1 MQRWKVEIR
10 KRYSLYSIEMNRD
23 LKLNWKTWK
32 FVNSARLKSWH
43 SGFNGGW
50 RFISRM
56 IEKLPDIFR
65 PLFTFELLFPVWYVN
80 FAARCAPGSLYLHLM
95 EYFFRSGTH
104 GDWIVREATTAHNQA
119 NKNAK
124 ALMLE
129 LQLKKASL
137 FDNLDV
143 NFVFSELLLLLL
155 LLRSPRTLLGSPS
168 QDSPGTARE
177 PGNRD

>member
-1 MQRWKVEIR
+1 M
-10 KRYSLYSIEMNRD
+10 
-23 LKLNWKTWK
+23 
-32 FVNSARLKSWH
+32 
-43 SGFNGGW
+43 
-50 RFISRM
+50 
-56 IEKLPDIFR
+56 
-65 PLFTFELLFPVWYVN
+65 
-80 FAARCAPGSLYLHLM
+80 HLM

-155 LLRSPRTLLGSPS
+155 LLRFPLEPCLALRAKIHQEPQGSQITAINRPIDSISLSTSSPPCTKHEDPRQFTISSLKTFENLRPS
-168 QDSPGTARE
+168 TSCRSSVSQISTPV
-177 PGNRD
+177 NIN